1 MNEDSNQLE
10 ESPADTTFDCYI
22 HGTSPVKN
30 ARSSH
35 RKYFNCI
42 LQKKDE
48 AIRVVCFSSQKPT
61 ELTTLQVTKIPVR
74 VTNFSKTNTGDIN
87 LDNQTK
93 FTPLSNQPFAYSD
106 TLTANGTVL
115 ISSLAQ
121 VAVEQLVTV
130 KAEGMHVSGV
140 KKTPTLCQRVL
151 SKQEVTIR
159 DPTSSVKVILWG
171 SWVNSLQSN
180 KTYLL
185 QNLRVKTNKNERY
198 LNTAK
203 IEKFLFQEVEPF
215 QVPLAEVDPTNETAS
230 ITGKIVAVQQ
240 VTNTIACITCNKN
253 VVPIPEDDTLG
264 ECQGCKLLQT
274 LSSCTSQWYIRVTV
288 QSSTDPFLKRR
299 LTLYNQ
305 QVMQPIAALKLEL
318 NINPTNERKMTLAIL
333 KSNKTLNFSMIHPHI
348 KLQI

>member
-1 MNEDSNQLE
+1 MLSIEF
-10 ESPADTTFDCYI
+10 PADTAFDCYI

-30 ARSSH
+30 ARSSN

-48 AIRVVCFSSQKPT
+48 PVRVVCFSSQKQT
-61 ELTTLQVTKIPVR
+61 ELTTLQVTKTPVR
-74 VTNFSKTNTGDIN
+74 VTNFSKTKTGDII

-93 FTPLSNQPFAYSD
+93 FTPLSHLPFSYSD

-121 VAVEQLVTV
+121 VAAEQLVTV
-130 KAEGMHVSGV
+130 KAEVTHVSGV
-140 KKTPTLCQRVL
+140 NKTPTLRQGVL

-159 DPTSSVKVILWG
+159 DPTSSVKVILWE
-171 SWVNSLQSN
+171 SWVNSLQSK

-185 QNLRVKTNKNERY
+185 QNLKVKTNKNERY

-203 IEKFLFQEVEPF
+203 YEKFLFQEVEPF
-215 QVPLAEVDPTNETAS
+215 QVPLAEVDPTNETSS

-240 VTNTIACITCNKN
+240 IANTIAC
-253 VVPIPEDDTLG
+253 VVPFPEDDTLG
-264 ECQGCKLLQT
+264 ECQACKLLQI
-274 LSSCTSQWYIRVTV
+274 LSSCTSQWYIQVTV
-288 QSSTDPFLKRR
+288 QSSSDPSLKRR

-305 QVMQPIAALKLEL
+305 QVMQLITTLKLEL
-318 NINPTNERKMTLAIL
+318 DIDSTNERRLTLAIL
-333 KSNKTLNFSMIHPHI
+333 KANKTLNFSFDSSTYKVTDINE
-348 KLQI
+348 